1 MSRLRAGRTRAQAM
15 VFMTMMLPL
24 FLAVVGLALDG
35 GYLFAE
41 RATLQAIADASARAG
56 AVHVDTARMYRE
68 GTGIV
73 VLNPGDAI
81 AAAQA
86 YAQYQG
92 LAPEDVQAQADDQ
105 VVSVQVSRTVPTVF
119 VRIVNIDS
127 LEIHAAATAHARYG
141 IAEPLNGQ

>member
-1 MSRLRAGRTRAQAM
+1 MRRLLAGRTRAQAM

-68 GTGIV
+68 GTGSV
-73 VLNPGDAI
+73 VLNPGDAV

-92 LAPEDVQAQADDQ
+92 LSPEEVQAQADDQ
-105 VVSVQVSRTVPTVF
+105 VVAVQVSRTVPTVF

>member
-119 VRIVNIDS
+119 MRIVNIDS